1 MEKIGKMVQADK
13 RSVGKLNSGTRSH
26 ANKNAD
32 AIKWHKV
39 EDPGLRRLRSSKRW
53 QDLRRQILLACPVC
67 YLCRRLGGALRPA
80 TDIHHVIPAREM
92 IESGGEEAFFELRN
106 LIPLCVYHHERNE
119 NAWKDGTAETLFPES
134 DRLTW
139 ERIS

>member
-1 MEKIGKMVQADK
+1 MVQNVK
-13 RSVGKLNSGTRSH
+13 KSGRILSH
-26 ANKNAD
+26 DAKNNTD
-32 AIKWHKV
+32 MKMNGERWHKTENPV
-39 EDPGLRRLRSSKRW
+39 LRRLRSSKRW

-106 LIPLCVYHHERNE
+106 LIPLCTYHHERNE
-119 NAWKDGTAETLFPES
+119 NAWKDGTVETLFPES

>member
-1 MEKIGKMVQADK
+1 MVQNVK
-13 RSVGKLNSGTRSH
+13 KSGRILSH
-26 ANKNAD
+26 DAKNNTDMKMNGAR
-32 AIKWHKV
+32 WHKTENPV
-39 EDPGLRRLRSSKRW
+39 LRRLRSSKRW
-53 QDLRRQILLACPVC
+53 QALRQQILLACPVC

-92 IESGGEEAFFELRN
+92 LELGGEEAFFELRN
-106 LIPLCVYHHERNE
+106 LIPLCTYHHERNE

>member
-1 MEKIGKMVQADK
+1 MVQNVK
-13 RSVGKLNSGTRSH
+13 KSGRILSH
-26 ANKNAD
+26 DAKNNTD
-32 AIKWHKV
+32 MKMNGVRCHKTENPV
-39 EDPGLRRLRSSKRW
+39 LRRLRSSKRW

-106 LIPLCVYHHERNE
+106 LIPLCTYHHERNE

>member
-1 MEKIGKMVQADK
+1 MVQNVK
-13 RSVGKLNSGTRSH
+13 KSGRILSH
-26 ANKNAD
+26 DAKNNTD
-32 AIKWHKV
+32 MKMNGGRWHKTENPV
-39 EDPGLRRLRSSKRW
+39 LRRLRSSKRW
-53 QDLRRQILLACPVC
+53 QALRRQILQACPVC

-80 TDIHHVIPAREM
+80 TDIHHIVPARVM
-92 IESGGEEAFFELRN
+92 IESGGEEAFFELHN

-119 NAWKDGTAETLFPES
+119 NAWKDGTVETLFPES

>member
-1 MEKIGKMVQADK
+1 MVQNVK
-13 RSVGKLNSGTRSH
+13 KSGRILSH
-26 ANKNAD
+26 DAKNNTD
-32 AIKWHKV
+32 MKMNGVRWHKTENPV
-39 EDPGLRRLRSSKRW
+39 LRRLRSSKRW

-106 LIPLCVYHHERNE
+106 LIPLCTYHHERNE
-119 NAWKDGTAETLFPES
+119 NAWKDGTAEALFPES